1 MAQVQSEL
9 QLAQLTVI
17 QLGDKLTQARISE
30 GKHTARALI
39 EYVENFVMDIDRKKS
54 RRLRWTEFFTSDPR
68 GKIAY
73 SCIIAERLSSASQ
86 FQSDVQRP
94 WYSEWR
100 SFRGFERV
108 YGLAT
113 LQHGGVLEQF
123 FKPSRPISIVVPIL
137 HLPVRIRKSITIF
150 MILIFE

>member
-94 WYSEWR
+94 
-100 SFRGFERV
+100 
-108 YGLAT
+108 
-113 LQHGGVLEQF
+113 
-123 FKPSRPISIVVPIL
+123 
-137 HLPVRIRKSITIF
+137 
-150 MILIFE
+150 